1 MVDKIEVVINN
12 GVFREKEILVE
23 PSKNLCCIDK
33 NEYQIKDEEISKI
46 LSILSTWKY
55 EYGNNENII
64 DCQEFSINVFSNDT
78 KTTYHGKGNFPTNY
92 LEFLNIFGGIQNG
105 R

>member
-33 NEYQIKDEEISKI
+33 TEYQIKDEEISKI
-46 LSILSTWKY
+46 LSILSTWIRKQHIMARVIFLL
-55 EYGNNENII
+55 II
-64 DCQEFSINVFSNDT
+64 W
-78 KTTYHGKGNFPTNY
+78 NF
-92 LEFLNIFGGIQNG
+92 
-105 R
+105 